1 MAKVLMVGN
10 DIEHVDIIAYSA
22 EGLGYETVCT
32 YDSIDTVKLAISET
46 VDLVILEEK
55 MNGFTGYEASSNL
68 RTDPDVPAELP
79 ILMTFTG
86 IYHDNDLHKAGV
98 TDVLPWELD
107 PAAFREILVKY
118 TGE

>member
-1 MAKVLMVGN
+1 MAKILVVGN
-10 DIEHVDIIAYSA
+10 DIEHVDILAQSA
-22 EGLGYETVCT
+22 EGLGYETVCS
-32 YDSIDTVKLAISET
+32 YDSIDTVDLAISES

-55 MNGFTGYEASSNL
+55 MIGFTGFETCSNL
-68 RTDPDVPAELP
+68 RADPEIPAELP

-107 PAAFREILVKY
+107 PAAFREILVNY